1 MPKYVPVVA
10 ALLLAVLP
18 AAATV
23 PIGPQPEPSFGPLLE
38 PNGARLVPAAP
49 SFGPLL
55 EPHGA
60 RQVPAAPSFGPL
72 LEPHG

>member
-1 MPKYVPVVA
+1 MPRYVLVFA
-10 ALLLAVLP
+10 GLLLAALP

-60 RQVPAAPSFGPL
+60 RQVPAAPSIGPHM
-72 LEPHG
+72 EPNG